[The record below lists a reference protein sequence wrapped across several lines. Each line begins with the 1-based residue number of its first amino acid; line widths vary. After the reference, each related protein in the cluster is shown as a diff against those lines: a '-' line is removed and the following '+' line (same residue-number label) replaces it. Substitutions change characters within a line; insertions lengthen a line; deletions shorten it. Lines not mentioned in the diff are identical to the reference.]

1 MGLDTSA
8 HPVDEALFRERLVPF
23 VKDGKPID
31 DLIARA
37 ARMSVASSRAATW
50 RFSAQNFSWKVRE
63 AQEAVVPTVTERYS
77 EPARKA
83 NFFESVF
90 GIKPPMQEKTFTHPE
105 RVPGLAAVDND
116 LASFGRRFFMPVEGT
131 ERVLALYDRYLKTE
145 TGGEPAVD
153 AIAREIVAELSAN
166 ALNFPAGTRPAVIE
180 ATKAMLPFEKRILPV
195 RGEEDGPALTAAQHA
210 KRFERETQLWRF
222 VFLNRDSG
230 RSLPEEFQDPD
241 GDGDRGVPASD
252 YLPMLPLRMA
262 GFAAELLPGWM
273 SRGYGFATSL
283 FDKIGVKASHVF
295 ETPEP
300 LFKELVKAAPATR
313 QGLNTTIV
321 ENFCLGGYVP
331 PQKMKAFV
339 DLLIQHERAMVLAF
353 HKGPAPTAEQMKFY
367 AEDYIK
373 ILEPATYALEKGLGY
388 LEAAEIYSGPLGW
401 AN

>member
-8 HPVDEALFRERLVPF
+8 HPVDTALFRERLVPF

-37 ARMSVASSRAATW
+37 ARMAVASSRAATW
-50 RFSAQNFSWKVRE
+50 RFSAQNFAWKVRE

-83 NFFESVF
+83 NFFESIL
-90 GIKPPMQEKTFTHPE
+90 GIKPPMREKTFTHPE

-116 LASFGRRFFMPVEGT
+116 LASFGRPFFMPVEGT
-131 ERVLALYDRYLKTE
+131 ERVLGLYDRYLQAEK
-145 TGGEPAVD
+145 GGEAAVD
-153 AIAREIVAELSAN
+153 AIAREMVAELSAN
-166 ALNFPAGTRPAVIE
+166 ALNFPAGTRPAVIQ
-180 ATKAMLPFEKRILPV
+180 ATKAMLPFETRILPE
-195 RGEEDGPALTAAQHA
+195 RSEEAGPALTVAQHA
-210 KRFERETQLWRF
+210 QRFARETQLWRF

-241 GDGDRGVPASD
+241 GEGDQGVPASD
-252 YLPMLPLRMA
+252 YLPNLPLRMA

-273 SRGYGFATSL
+273 SRGYGFASSL
-283 FDKIGVKASHVF
+283 FDKIGVKARVF

-300 LFKELVKAAPATR
+300 LFKGLVAAAPKMREALHATI
-313 QGLNTTIV
+313 T
-321 ENFCLGGYVP
+321 ENFILGGYVP
-331 PQKMKAFV
+331 PQKMQSFV
-339 DLLIQHERAMVLAF
+339 DLLKKHERDLILAF
-353 HKGPAPTAEQMKFY
+353 HKGPPPTADQMRFM

-373 ILEPATYALEKGLGY
+373 VLEPATYALKKGYGY